1 MFSID
6 LILKYSP
13 IPVSVQRKELE
24 DAKAVY
30 HQVLEAMKKVTPE
43 IVYLTCEK
51 QPDKEVAV
59 FSDQISAVVISQK
72 SATASGRTPGFF
84 GDDKE

>member
-6 LILKYSP
+6 LILQYSP
-13 IPVSVQRKELE
+13 IPVSVQRKELD

-30 HQVLEAMKKVTPE
+30 HGVLEAMKKVTPE
-43 IVYLTCEK
+43 LVHLTCEK

-59 FSDQISAVVISQK
+59 FSDRISAVVISQK

-84 GDDKE
+84 GSDKE

>member
-13 IPVSVQRKELE
+13 IPVSVQRKEL
-24 DAKAVY
+24 DAAKAVY
-30 HQVLEAMKKVTPE
+30 HGVLEAMKKVPPE
-43 IVYLTCEK
+43 MVHLTCEK
-51 QPDKEVAV
+51 QTDKEVAV